1 MRRLVWLAHHHNP
14 FSRPTNQDDIT
25 PVVLERELELGKQW
39 YREKS
44 LEEAALQFRR
54 VVQMARLT
62 PSPDRLVEARALGN
76 HATVLR
82 DLHKLDEAI
91 LAYRFCCRILANLGE
106 RQLERRMLN
115 GLSLCYMEAGRHA
128 DAKAVCERL
137 LALTEREDNVELIR
151 RRLEEVTLRLQEEQ
165 GEKDGGRGGGFV
177 VGTSFGAGEEEG
189 SRPAEE
195 GKEAGCREEVK
206 PPSPPAAEAAAS
218 LAAVGDGGGDVNPS
232 V

>member
-1 MRRLVWLAHHHNP
+1 V
-14 FSRPTNQDDIT
+14 T
-25 PVVLERELELGKQW
+25 PLLLERELDLGKQW

-62 PSPDRLVEARALGN
+62 PSSDRLVEARALGN

-91 LAYRFCCRILANLGE
+91 LAYRFCCRILAALGE

-128 DAKAVCERL
+128 DARVVCEQL
-137 LALTEREDNVELIR
+137 LAATEREDNVELIR
-151 RRLEEVTLRLQEEQ
+151 RRMQEIDQQLELEREE
-165 GEKDGGRGGGFV
+165 GGGGGGGGGVV
-177 VGTSFGAGEEEG
+177 VGTSFRHEEE
-189 SRPAEE
+189 EKE
-195 GKEAGCREEVK
+195 KENKEATE
-206 PPSPPAAEAAAS
+206 
-218 LAAVGDGGGDVNPS
+218 
-232 V
+232 

>member
-1 MRRLVWLAHHHNP
+1 M
-14 FSRPTNQDDIT
+14 T
-25 PVVLERELELGKQW
+25 PLLLERELDLGKQW
-39 YREKS
+39 YKERS
-44 LEEAALQFRR
+44 LEEAGLQFRR

-128 DAKAVCERL
+128 DARSVCEGL

-151 RRLEEVTLRLQEEQ
+151 KRLEEILQHMEEEAE
-165 GEKDGGRGGGFV
+165 GPV
-177 VGTSFGAGEEEG
+177 VGNSSHEEEEEEG
-189 SRPAEE
+189 
-195 GKEAGCREEVK
+195 
-206 PPSPPAAEAAAS
+206 
-218 LAAVGDGGGDVNPS
+218 GG
-232 V
+232 

>member
-1 MRRLVWLAHHHNP
+1 M
-14 FSRPTNQDDIT
+14 
-25 PVVLERELELGKQW
+25 LERELEVGKQW

-44 LEEAALQFRR
+44 FEEAALQFRR

-62 PSPDRLVEARALGN
+62 PSPDDDRLVEARALGN

-82 DLHKLDEAI
+82 DLRKLDEAI

-115 GLSLCYMEAGRHA
+115 GLSLCYMEAGRPA

-137 LALTEREDNVELIR
+137 LALTEREDNVELVR
-151 RRLEEVTLRLQEEQ
+151 RRLEEVTLRLKEAG
-165 GEKDGGRGGGFV
+165 GEDGLVAGNSFAVADGDGDGDGGDGG
-177 VGTSFGAGEEEG
+177 SPPAA
-189 SRPAEE
+189 AEE
-195 GKEAGCREEVK
+195 GKEAGRREEVK
-206 PPSPPAAEAAAS
+206 PPSPPPSS
-218 LAAVGDGGGDVNPS
+218 LAVGSGGREGEGNPS